1 MNEWLLIAVTGFG
14 IAFFH
19 AAIPTH
25 WLPFV
30 ITARAQRWDRN
41 KAIGVTALAGT
52 GHVLFT
58 ALLGLLIAWFGIA
71 VHQRIGSWF
80 PWIAGGALFI
90 FGLFYVYRQLTGTG
104 HGHSHMFGGHS
115 HHGATPHLHT
125 HQPSSDSSSTGPHGG
140 KIFDTGSGEI
150 ELAISTE
157 QNEARFRLYPIHSH
171 SHQPMRHL
179 QDEGITLETIGPTK
193 QRTHFTFQQDDG
205 CLVSTQKLTE
215 SDPFTAV
222 LRLTHGDHV
231 HAFETRFPGRG
242 DTSSVGATV
251 DIVTS
256 RARIPDRVAIT
267 SLLALLTFSPC
278 ESFLPVYVS
287 GVRYGWIGFFL
298 LTAILSLATVAGMV
312 LFTWLALS
320 KLEKLN
326 LRFLERYES
335 GIIGGLLCT
344 LGVLI
349 ILIEK

>member
-41 KAIGVTALAGT
+41 KAIGVTTLAGT

-58 ALLGLLIAWFGIA
+58 ALLGLLIAWFGIE

-80 PWIAGGALFI
+80 PWIAGGALFF
-90 FGLFYVYRQLTGTG
+90 FGLFYVYRQLTGAG

-125 HQPSSDSSSTGPHGG
+125 HARTSDSTLPGPHGG
-140 KIFDTGSGEI
+140 RMINMGSGEI

-157 QNEARFRLYPIHSH
+157 QNEARFRLYPVNSDSH
-171 SHQPMRHL
+171 SHG
-179 QDEGITLETIGPTK
+179 DGITLDTISQTR
-193 QRTHFTFQQDDG
+193 QLTHFTFQPGDG
-205 CLVSTQKLTE
+205 CLVSIQKITE
-215 SDPFTAV
+215 PRPFTAV

-231 HAFETRFPGRG
+231 HAFETRFPEPGET
-242 DTSSVGATV
+242 DSVGETV

-278 ESFLPVYVS
+278 ESFLPIYVS

-312 LFTWLALS
+312 MFTWLALS

-335 GIIGGLLCT
+335 GIIGGLLCS

-349 ILIEK
+349 VLIEK